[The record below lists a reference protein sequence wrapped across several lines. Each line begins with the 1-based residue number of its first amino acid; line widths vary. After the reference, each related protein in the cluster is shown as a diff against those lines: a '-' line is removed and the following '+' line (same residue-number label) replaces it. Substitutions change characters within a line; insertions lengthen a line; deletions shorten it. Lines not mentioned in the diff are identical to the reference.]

1 MIFLEVARAV
11 AQMGHGEF
19 WGLFQPEGGH
29 TRTTVNTPLLQEA
42 KLAAAPGRT
51 VGPSPLEEAV
61 GPMACGPEQRLGGP
75 WGWRRRGAHAHSVMR
90 GSFGHSLCC
99 GHRNGGVRG
108 DRPSQCCA
116 AGCPQSRRDGSDTT
130 ASPSSNA
137 SDAKGGVALEAAVS
151 GAGVPDRGVGI

>member
-11 AQMGHGEF
+11 AQMGRGDF

-51 VGPSPLEEAV
+51 VGPLPLEGAV

-75 WGWRRRGAHAHSVMR
+75 LGMAKEGGTRP
-90 GSFGHSLCC
+90 LCDA
-99 GHRNGGVRG
+99 RIVR
-108 DRPSQCCA
+108 S
-116 AGCPQSRRDGSDTT
+116 
-130 ASPSSNA
+130 
-137 SDAKGGVALEAAVS
+137 
-151 GAGVPDRGVGI
+151 